1 MYYKGLCHLFYQY
14 NPKAAVWGNIV
25 WAHSVSKDLL
35 NWQSLELAITPTAP
49 FDIKGCWSGLA
60 TILPGYKPVLF
71 YTGIDLRNNEVQNYA
86 VPENASDPYLRKWN
100 KPSGNSIMVADKGM
114 NARDFRDAT
123 TAWQANGYWNL
134 LVGSKSDRT
143 DFYPVSKPGKKGLD
157 TSVQGKDVKHVL
169 KVSFH
174 PTRYE
179 HYTLGTDYP
188 NQEKYVPDKDQVDGW
203 AGLRSDYGNIHAS
216 KTFFDPAKSRRTLS
230 ALTKRVYKPTFDGF
244 VDVDLSN
251 KKFSLRNLMI
261 TLWERALQ
269 LEGNM
274 HLIKCMSNTSRFW
287 SGSCVC
293 IQQWN

>member
-1 MYYKGLCHLFYQY
+1 MILFCSSMNTISKFPSLCLLVCYQLVAIINFNNGVEASHRVYPDFQSLSAVSVRQLHRTGYHFQPLKHWINGPMYYKGLCHLFYQY
-14 NPKAAVWGNIV
+14 NPKAAVCGNIV

-49 FDIKGCWSGLA
+49 FDIKGFWSGLA

-143 DFYPVSKPGKKGLD
+143 GIAYLLKSKDFKKWTKAQPPLHSAPNTGNVQIFILFQSLVKRAWTHLYKGK
-157 TSVQGKDVKHVL
+157 
-169 KVSFH
+169 
-174 PTRYE
+174 
-179 HYTLGTDYP
+179 
-188 NQEKYVPDKDQVDGW
+188 
-203 AGLRSDYGNIHAS
+203 
-216 KTFFDPAKSRRTLS
+216 
-230 ALTKRVYKPTFDGF
+230 
-244 VDVDLSN
+244 
-251 KKFSLRNLMI
+251 M
-261 TLWERALQ
+261 
-269 LEGNM
+269 
-274 HLIKCMSNTSRFW
+274 
-287 SGSCVC
+287 
-293 IQQWN
+293 